1 MEKRQFKVYK
11 CFSNRQKRYLMDKGF
26 EYVTIAKDPNTDC
39 LFWLFI
45 RDSKLDEALSQY
57 KSYEV

>member
-1 MEKRQFKVYK
+1 
-11 CFSNRQKRYLMDKGF
+11 MDKGF